1 MLKQKIGFLGCGNMA
16 AAIIGGIISGGVV
29 PADQIYAYAL
39 HYDALKARADAQGY
53 HAVDSLDALCRS
65 SDVIVLAVKP
75 NVVPQVLAEAGEGLA
90 GKTVI
95 SIAAGLS
102 VERLTSMLPGQCHL
116 LRVMPNTP
124 AMVGAGATAL
134 CSSTNFTEDEK
145 AVAEQIFGAIGI
157 FEWVPERLMDAV
169 TAVSCSGPAYVFLFI
184 EAMADAG
191 VREGLPRATAYR
203 LAAQTV
209 LGSGKM
215 MIDTGKHPGLL
226 KDMVCS
232 PAGTTIEAVY
242 ALEKGGLRAAVQDA
256 VRVCADKSKL
266 MGK

>member
-1 MLKQKIGFLGCGNMA
+1 
-16 AAIIGGIISGGVV
+16 
-29 PADQIYAYAL
+29 
-39 HYDALKARADAQGY
+39 
-53 HAVDSLDALCRS
+53 
-65 SDVIVLAVKP
+65 
-75 NVVPQVLAEAGEGLA
+75 
-90 GKTVI
+90 
-95 SIAAGLS
+95 
-102 VERLTSMLPGQCHL
+102 
-116 LRVMPNTP
+116 MPNTP

-169 TAVSCSGPAYVFLFI
+169 TAVSGSGPAYVFLFI

-215 MIDTGKHPGLL
+215 MIDTG
-226 KDMVCS
+226 
-232 PAGTTIEAVY
+232 EASRAAQGHGVFSRRHHDR
-242 ALEKGGLRAAVQDA
+242 GGLRP
-256 VRVCADKSKL
+256 
-266 MGK
+266 GKRWPARCRTGRCTGLRR